1 MFSAG
6 QTGQTGAPGAA
17 PFATQAGK
25 VQGGPASGSAYGPIG
40 SASLPGGA
48 PGAFSAA
55 PGSGASNQQSKFVL
69 TT

>member
-25 VQGGPASGSAYGPIG
+25 VQGGPAAGNAYGPIG
-40 SASLPGGA
+40 SASLPGA

-55 PGSGASNQQSKFVL
+55 PGSGASNQQSKL
-69 TT
+69 I